1 MRTVILEKEEID
13 KKLKIM
19 ASQIVERNVGE
30 KSICLIGI
38 VRRGVNVAESLA
50 EHIIASGEMNVEVG
64 SLDITLY
71 GADHNLIAKYP
82 VLNDT
87 DIRFSIDN
95 KIVVLVDDI
104 LYTGKTIHTAIDA
117 LLDIGSP
124 SEVQLACFVD
134 RGRRTFP
141 ISADYVGVRV
151 PSSGLERVVL
161 HVEEVDGES
170 CVMIEKRDSSAA
182 FKI

>member
-13 KKLKIM
+13 KKLKRM

-104 LYTGKTIHTAIDA
+104 YRKDNSYG
-117 LLDIGSP
+117 
-124 SEVQLACFVD
+124 
-134 RGRRTFP
+134 
-141 ISADYVGVRV
+141 Y
-151 PSSGLERVVL
+151 
-161 HVEEVDGES
+161 
-170 CVMIEKRDSSAA
+170 
-182 FKI
+182 